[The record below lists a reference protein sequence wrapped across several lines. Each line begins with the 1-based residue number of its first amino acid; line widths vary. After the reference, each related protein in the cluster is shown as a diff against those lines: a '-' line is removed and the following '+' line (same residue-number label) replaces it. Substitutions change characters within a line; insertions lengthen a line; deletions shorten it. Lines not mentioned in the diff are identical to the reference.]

1 MHSKTLAIT
10 LSLTLLFA
18 FSVNAQQTLP
28 KTQNKED
35 VETEL
40 DRQANNLNIIPIEE
54 RVKIM
59 RNNTKAI
66 DRKLKNL
73 RKGQIKDL
81 IKNINQI
88 EKRSARLEGREAE
101 IEEVN
106 PSDKVAV
113 RKLLQKDFT
122 VEEYPLFK

>member
-28 KTQNKED
+28 KAQNKED

-113 RKLLQKDFT
+113 RKLLQKGFT

>member
-28 KTQNKED
+28 KAQNKED

-101 IEEVN
+101 IEDVN

-113 RKLLQKDFT
+113 RKLLQKGFT

>member
-28 KTQNKED
+28 KAQNKED

-88 EKRSARLEGREAE
+88 EKRSARLEGRKAE

-113 RKLLQKDFT
+113 RKLLQKGFT

>member
-18 FSVNAQQTLP
+18 FSVNAQQTPP
-28 KTQNKED
+28 KAQNKED

-73 RKGQIKDL
+73 RKGEIKDL

>member
-73 RKGQIKDL
+73 RKGEIKDL